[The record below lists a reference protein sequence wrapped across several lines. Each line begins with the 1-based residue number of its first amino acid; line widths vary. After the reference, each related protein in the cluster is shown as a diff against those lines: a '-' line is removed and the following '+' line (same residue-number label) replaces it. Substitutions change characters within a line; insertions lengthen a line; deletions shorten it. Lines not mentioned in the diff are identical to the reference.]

1 MNQICEG
8 GGKRKKQ
15 NEENLWSLITFLSV
29 VGSHR
34 QAGGRGGNVKINVDG
49 IATKSGRNGGNF
61 GAAQSSSFGAGSCGN
76 KVRIAT
82 FLSLAL
88 VGR

>member
-1 MNQICEG
+1 MSREEREKEAKQ
-8 GGKRKKQ
+8 GKPGAP
-15 NEENLWSLITFLSV
+15 LSLFLQWLCLT
-29 VGSHR
+29 GST
-34 QAGGRGGNVKINVDG
+34 GRGGNVKINVDG
-49 IATKSGRNGGNF
+49 IAAKSGRNGGNF
-61 GAAQSSSFGAGSCGN
+61 DAAQSSSFGAGSCGN